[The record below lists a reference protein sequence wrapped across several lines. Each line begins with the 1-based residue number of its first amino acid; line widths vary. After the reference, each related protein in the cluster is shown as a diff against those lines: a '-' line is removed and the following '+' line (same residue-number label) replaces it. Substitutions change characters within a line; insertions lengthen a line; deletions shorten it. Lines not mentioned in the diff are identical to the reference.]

1 MTAWRKSTR
10 SSANTDCVEI
20 AGDLDAVRDSK
31 NEGGPVLKISP
42 SGLRTFLV
50 GIKQGRFE
58 R

>member
-1 MTAWRKSTR
+1 MTRWRKSSR

-31 NEGGPVLKISP
+31 NERGPVLKINRVA
-42 SGLRTFLV
+42 LRTFLT

-58 R
+58 G